1 MSLVFSGAQ
10 KKNLKRNEKNEVM
23 MDPFRMQDSMDQMMS
38 NMMLPI
44 AFFIFC
50 RKILGQIVLEKER
63 GMLEYLM
70 MNGMSQT
77 AYNISFILHEMFVNG
92 PIIVVILDGIVWY
105 RVDPEYVKWNELFL
119 FNLSIILFIGGVVS
133 IALLISKGFNSPGF
147 AI

>member
-1 MSLVFSGAQ
+1 
-10 KKNLKRNEKNEVM
+10 
-23 MDPFRMQDSMDQMMS
+23 
-38 NMMLPI
+38 
-44 AFFIFC
+44 
-50 RKILGQIVLEKER
+50 
-63 GMLEYLM
+63 MLEYLM

-105 RVDPEYVKWNELFL
+105 RVDPELVKWNELFL